1 MNTGSLITNE
11 LHLCNL
17 SPLSRDPAGMERMEH
32 MSTGAR
38 ATDPEL
44 DEALSRAIRQLIAE
58 AIEAGEGDS
67 AWPAA
72 LADAPETGHCRQR
85 PRPVPGVGPG
95 AGRAAFP

>member
-17 SPLSRDPAGMERMEH
+17 SRYLVTRRGMERMEH
-32 MSTGAR
+32 VGNGMR

-58 AIEAGEGDS
+58 AIEAGGGDS
-67 AWPAA
+67 ASAA
-72 LADAPETGHCRQR
+72 A
-85 PRPVPGVGPG
+85 
-95 AGRAAFP
+95 

>member
-17 SPLSRDPAGMERMEH
+17 ARYLVTWRGMERMEH
-32 MSTGAR
+32 VGNGMR

-67 AWPAA
+67 ASAA
-72 LADAPETGHCRQR
+72 A
-85 PRPVPGVGPG
+85 
-95 AGRAAFP
+95 

>member
-17 SPLSRDPAGMERMEH
+17 SPLSRDLRGMEQMEH
-32 MSTGAR
+32 MGTGMQ

-58 AIEAGEGDS
+58 AIEAGGTDS
-67 AWPAA
+67 ASTAV
-72 LADAPETGHCRQR
+72 R
-85 PRPVPGVGPG
+85 PSPTVP
-95 AGRAAFP
+95 RS

>member
-1 MNTGSLITNE
+1 MCRLIMVNTGSLITNE

-17 SPLSRDPAGMERMEH
+17 SPLSRDLRGMEQMEH
-32 MSTGAR
+32 MSTGTR

-67 AWPAA
+67 PSAA
-72 LADAPETGHCRQR
+72 A
-85 PRPVPGVGPG
+85 
-95 AGRAAFP
+95 